1 MAERL
6 GYSATT
12 ISRVLSGKAE
22 KYRISPDT
30 VNAVLREARRCNYS
44 PSVAAQRLRTR
55 RSNTIGLLL
64 PSVANPYFADM
75 ASVIIT
81 ELNSAGYTTIVV
93 DTMES
98 EQRLSESARSLISR
112 QVDGILAVPC
122 GEKGM
127 DLEML
132 SAVCDAVQVPVI
144 AQIPVVLID
153 RYYED
158 TSLPYVTTNNYQGGL
173 DATRHLLSRGHTRI
187 SCIQGVQSSMPNKE
201 RVRGYV
207 KAMEDEGL
215 AQDIDII
222 GNEFSVQNGY
232 LETKLLMSRAQRPT
246 AIFALSNT
254 IMLGALKAI
263 REAGLRIPED
273 VALISFDNN
282 LYMDYMTPSITRISQ
297 PVEDMAKLAVKI
309 LLDKIK
315 GASNC
320 GSQLRLSPIMVAGES
335 A

>member
-44 PSVAAQRLRTR
+44 PSVAAQSLRTR

-132 SAVCDAVQVPVI
+132 S

-263 REAGLRIPED
+263 REAGLHIPED

>member
-1 MAERL
+1 MKETLSTMAERL

-30 VNAVLREARRCNYS
+30 VDAVLREARRCNYS
-44 PSVAAQRLRTR
+44 PSVAAQSLRTR

-132 SAVCDAVQVPVI
+132 SA
-144 AQIPVVLID
+144 QIPVVLID

-222 GNEFSVQNGY
+222 GNECSVQNGY

-273 VALISFDNN
+273 IALISFDNN

>member
-1 MAERL
+1 MKETLSTMAERL

-44 PSVAAQRLRTR
+44 PSVAAQSLRTR

-132 SAVCDAVQVPVI
+132 SAEV
-144 AQIPVVLID
+144 PVVLID
-153 RYYED
+153 RSYED
-158 TSLPYVTTNNYQGGL
+158 TSLPYGTTNNYQGGL
-173 DATRHLLSRGHTRI
+173 DASRHLLSRGHSRI

>member
-12 ISRVLSGKAE
+12 ISSVLSGKAE

-44 PSVAAQRLRTR
+44 PSVAAQSLRTR

-132 SAVCDAVQVPVI
+132 SA
-144 AQIPVVLID
+144 QIPVVLID

-158 TSLPYVTTNNYQGGL
+158 TSLPYGTTNNYQGGL
-173 DATRHLLSRGHTRI
+173 DASRHLLSRGHSRI

>member
-44 PSVAAQRLRTR
+44 PSVAAQSLRTR

-132 SAVCDAVQVPVI
+132 SA
-144 AQIPVVLID
+144 QIPVVLID

-173 DATRHLLSRGHTRI
+173 DATRHLLSRGHSRI

-207 KAMEDEGL
+207 NAMEDEGL

-232 LETKLLMSRAQRPT
+232 LETKLLMSRAERPT

>member
-1 MAERL
+1 MKETLSTMAERL

-44 PSVAAQRLRTR
+44 PSVAAQSLRTR

-122 GEKGM
+122 GATGM
-127 DLEML
+127 DLELL
-132 SAVCDAVQVPVI
+132 S

>member
-1 MAERL
+1 MKETLSTMAERL

-44 PSVAAQRLRTR
+44 PSVAAQSLRTR

-132 SAVCDAVQVPVI
+132 SA
-144 AQIPVVLID
+144 QIPVVQID
-153 RYYED
+153 RYHED
-158 TSLPYVTTNNYQGGL
+158 TPLPYVTTNNSQGGVG
-173 DATRHLLSRGHTRI
+173 AARHLLSRGHTRI
-187 SCIQGVQSSMPNKE
+187 SCSQGVQSSMPNKE

>member
-44 PSVAAQRLRTR
+44 PSVAAQSLRTR

-132 SAVCDAVQVPVI
+132 SA
-144 AQIPVVLID
+144 QIPVVLID

-173 DATRHLLSRGHTRI
+173 DATRHLLSRGHSRI

>member
-44 PSVAAQRLRTR
+44 PSVAAQSLRTR

-132 SAVCDAVQVPVI
+132 SA
-144 AQIPVVLID
+144 QIPVVLID

-158 TSLPYVTTNNYQGGL
+158 TFLPYVTTNNYQGGL

>member
-44 PSVAAQRLRTR
+44 PSVAAQSLRTR

-132 SAVCDAVQVPVI
+132 SA
-144 AQIPVVLID
+144 QIPVVLID

-207 KAMEDEGL
+207 KAMEDVGL

>member
-44 PSVAAQRLRTR
+44 PSVAAQSLRTR

-132 SAVCDAVQVPVI
+132 S

-320 GSQLRLSPIMVAGES
+320 GSQLRLSPMMVAGES

>member
-44 PSVAAQRLRTR
+44 PSVAAQSLRTR

-132 SAVCDAVQVPVI
+132 S

-232 LETKLLMSRAQRPT
+232 LETKLLMSRQQRPT

>member
-1 MAERL
+1 MKETLSTMAERL

-44 PSVAAQRLRTR
+44 PSVAAQSLRTR

-132 SAVCDAVQVPVI
+132 SA
-144 AQIPVVLID
+144 QIPVVLID

-201 RVRGYV
+201 GVGGYA

>member
-44 PSVAAQRLRTR
+44 PSVAAQSLRTR

-132 SAVCDAVQVPVI
+132 S

-263 REAGLRIPED
+263 HEAGLRIPED

>member
-12 ISRVLSGKAE
+12 ISRVLSGKAG

-44 PSVAAQRLRTR
+44 PSVAAQSLRTR

-132 SAVCDAVQVPVI
+132 S

>member
-44 PSVAAQRLRTR
+44 PSVAAQSLRTR

-132 SAVCDAVQVPVI
+132 SA
-144 AQIPVVLID
+144 QIPVVLID

-201 RVRGYV
+201 RVRGYM
-207 KAMEDEGL
+207 KAMKDEGL
-215 AQDIDII
+215 AQEIDII

-232 LETKLLMSRAQRPT
+232 LETKLLMSRQQRPT

>member
-12 ISRVLSGKAE
+12 ISKVLSGKAE

-44 PSVAAQRLRTR
+44 PSVAAQSLRTR

-132 SAVCDAVQVPVI
+132 S

>member
-30 VNAVLREARRCNYS
+30 VDAVLREARRCNYS
-44 PSVAAQRLRTR
+44 PSVAAQSLRTR

-132 SAVCDAVQVPVI
+132 SA
-144 AQIPVVLID
+144 QIPVVLID

-222 GNEFSVQNGY
+222 GNECSVQNGY

-273 VALISFDNN
+273 IALISFDNN

>member
-44 PSVAAQRLRTR
+44 PSVAAQSLRTR

-132 SAVCDAVQVPVI
+132 S

-320 GSQLRLSPIMVAGES
+320 GSQWRRAPIMVAGES

>member
-1 MAERL
+1 MAKRL

-44 PSVAAQRLRTR
+44 PSVAAQSLRTR

-132 SAVCDAVQVPVI
+132 S

>member
-44 PSVAAQRLRTR
+44 PSVAAQSLRTR

-98 EQRLSESARSLISR
+98 EQRLSESARSHISR

-132 SAVCDAVQVPVI
+132 S

>member
-44 PSVAAQRLRTR
+44 PSVAAQSLRTR

-132 SAVCDAVQVPVI
+132 SA
-144 AQIPVVLID
+144 QIPVVLID
-153 RYYED
+153 RYYEG
-158 TSLPYVTTNNYQGGL
+158 TTLPYVTTNNYQGGL
-173 DATRHLLSRGHTRI
+173 DATRHLLARGHRKI

-232 LETKLLMSRAQRPT
+232 LETKLLMSRQQRPT

>member
-44 PSVAAQRLRTR
+44 PSVAAQSLRTR

-132 SAVCDAVQVPVI
+132 S

-282 LYMDYMTPSITRISQ
+282 LYMDDMTPSITRISQ

>member
-1 MAERL
+1 MKETLSTMAERL

-44 PSVAAQRLRTR
+44 PSVAAQSLRTR

-132 SAVCDAVQVPVI
+132 SA
-144 AQIPVVLID
+144 QIPVVLID

-201 RVRGYV
+201 RVRGYM
-207 KAMEDEGL
+207 KAMKDEGL
-215 AQDIDII
+215 AQEIDII

>member
-44 PSVAAQRLRTR
+44 PSVAAQSLRTR

-132 SAVCDAVQVPVI
+132 SA
-144 AQIPVVLID
+144 QIPVVLID

-215 AQDIDII
+215 AQEIDII

-320 GSQLRLSPIMVAGES
+320 GSQLRLSPMMVAGES

>member
-44 PSVAAQRLRTR
+44 PSVAAQSLRTR

-132 SAVCDAVQVPVI
+132 SA
-144 AQIPVVLID
+144 QIPVVLID

-215 AQDIDII
+215 AQDIYII
-222 GNEFSVQNGY
+222 GNEFSVHNGY

>member
-1 MAERL
+1 MKETLSTMAERL

-12 ISRVLSGKAE
+12 ISRVLSGKAG

-44 PSVAAQRLRTR
+44 PSVAAQSLRTR

-132 SAVCDAVQVPVI
+132 S

>member
-44 PSVAAQRLRTR
+44 PSVAAQSLRTR

-64 PSVANPYFADM
+64 PFVANPYFADM

-132 SAVCDAVQVPVI
+132 SA
-144 AQIPVVLID
+144 QIPVVLID

-207 KAMEDEGL
+207 KAIEDEGL